1 MLLSPCHLVEA
12 SYYKEEISTDE
23 QVRTSFDGTRDFEVS
38 SLGKLPVVDSW
49 WICPICWQTYDE
61 EELIEA

>member
-12 SYYKEEISTDE
+12 SYYKEEIATDE

-38 SLGKLPVVDSW
+38 SLGKLPVVDS
-49 WICPICWQTYDE
+49 
-61 EELIEA
+61 